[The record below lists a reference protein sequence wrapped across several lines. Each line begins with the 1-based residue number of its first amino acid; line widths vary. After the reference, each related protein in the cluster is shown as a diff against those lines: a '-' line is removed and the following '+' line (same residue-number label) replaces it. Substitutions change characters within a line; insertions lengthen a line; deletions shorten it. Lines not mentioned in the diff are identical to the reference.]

1 MIASVERRLISS
13 LDSIFVSIRGI
24 TLNVCIYQMD
34 SVLVAFMMIVTTLI
48 FGLIYSSFDPAEFGF
63 TDSPM
68 DPWYFSFTTMSTVG
82 YGDFSP
88 KTDRAKRMVM
98 FHQALLIME
107 SAFSWRGLRRKC
119 TNRVI

>member
-1 MIASVERRLISS
+1 
-13 LDSIFVSIRGI
+13 
-24 TLNVCIYQMD
+24 MD
-34 SVLVAFMMIVTTLI
+34 SVIVAFTMIITTLI
-48 FGLIYSSFDPAEFGF
+48 FGLIYSTYDPEEFGF
-63 TDSPM
+63 TESPM

-107 SAFSWRGLRRKC
+107 VSVFVAWIAKKMYKPRN
-119 TNRVI
+119 TNFKLA

>member
-1 MIASVERRLISS
+1 M
-13 LDSIFVSIRGI
+13 DGI
-24 TLNVCIYQMD
+24 
-34 SVLVAFMMIVTTLI
+34 LVALLMILTTLV
-48 FGLIYSSFDPAEFGF
+48 FGFIYSTFDPEEFGF
-63 TDSPM
+63 TESPM

-107 SAFSWRGLRRKC
+107 VGVFMAWIAKKMYKSRNMNFK
-119 TNRVI
+119 VV